1 MRPNKKSYQK
11 RLLVLITYLLLIFLA
26 GFVLFPLL
34 WIISTSIKPSS
45 EIFAIPSRWIP
56 NNLTLQ
62 NYTNVLF
69 ASAIP
74 KYFINSLVTGLLA
87 TVLSLILG
95 GAAGYGF
102 ARYKFKGNKSLSL
115 FMLLSQMLPLTV
127 LMIPIYFL
135 MLRLNLLDS
144 IFGLA
149 LAHLILTM
157 PLVTWMTRSYFIAIP
172 KELEEAALVDGC
184 SPLKALFKVIIP
196 IAAPGIAAT
205 GIYAFIMSW
214 NEFVLASVLTSS
226 ATARTLPI
234 GLTEFSIMFE
244 VDWGSTMAAATLIS
258 LPVIIFFLWLQK
270 HFVQGL
276 SQGAVKG

>member
-1 MRPNKKSYQK
+1 MTNKKSYQK
-11 RLLVLITYLLLIFLA
+11 RLLVLITYLLLFFLA

-45 EIFAIPSRWIP
+45 EIFTIPPRWIP

-102 ARYKFKGNKSLSL
+102 ARYKFNGNKSLSL

-135 MLRLNLLDS
+135 MLQLNLLDS

-184 SPLKALFKVIIP
+184 SHLKALFKIIIP

>member
-11 RLLVLITYLLLIFLA
+11 RLLMLITYLLLFFLA

-34 WIISTSIKPSS
+34 WIISTSVKPSS
-45 EIFAIPSRWIP
+45 EIFAIPPRWIP

-69 ASAIP
+69 TSAIP

-135 MLRLNLLDS
+135 MLWLNLLDS